1 MGRPGLTKHRKFKRL
16 AHALE
21 PVLPGMGELLAR
33 GCLETIWESA
43 YETGNDY
50 VGTAED
56 VESLAGWQGKR
67 GLLCG
72 AMEAAGFLDPL
83 DEDAARYRVH
93 DLYDHAP
100 EYVRKR
106 MDREA
111 ARRDRGVTL
120 SEVRAAAVRV
130 RWEKRKQ
137 AATNGSQLQA
147 PKSAA
152 VDVAPVIQKEAACIG
167 HYSMVTPTSIQTATN
182 GTTPAPAPSDLLQ
195 KEDLAH
201 VTAAEAALDLFGQ
214 PPSAHPLKPP
224 RKPRKRKTDNPMPEG
239 CVTREQAEE
248 AIAASSRG
256 RYLSP
261 GRTVKG
267 TLALDAARRANPD
280 GAIFKRVGEW
290 LAAGGDGFKGTM
302 DGRSLHCLTAWIAQ
316 SQAWNGKPI
325 PVKPSNGNGRPPE
338 PTSGVPDAAETRRRA
353 EAARAE
359 YEAEMAKVKKIS
371 GGEAS
376 S

>member
-111 ARRDRGVTL
+111 ARRERGVTL
-120 SEVRAAAVRV
+120 AELRAAAAR
-130 RWEKRKQ
+130 EKWRKRAQ
-137 AATNGSQLQA
+137 AAANGSQLQERQPDLQPDA
-147 PKSAA
+147 PVVQTA
-152 VDVAPVIQKEAACIG
+152 VTCSNVNSMVAP
-167 HYSMVTPTSIQTATN
+167 TSVQTAAN
-182 GTTPAPAPSDLLQ
+182 GTTPAPAPAPIDPEEALSPPGQSDLPL
-195 KEDLAH
+195 
-201 VTAAEAALDLFGQ
+201 GQ
-214 PPSAHPLKPP
+214 LPGQASPTSKPP
-224 RKPRKRKTDNPMPEG
+224 KQPRKQQDVPPLPFK
-239 CVTREQAEE
+239 VEE
-248 AIAASSRG
+248 ALAAVATESAGRFVSPKLIKQGHMIQLVRAIRAYPDIAAWRIF
-256 RYLSP
+256 
-261 GRTVKG
+261 
-267 TLALDAARRANPD
+267 
-280 GAIFKRVGEW
+280 GAW
-290 LAAGGDGFKGTM
+290 LAAGGEGYRATLDIGFVASKLTDLAETAKAWANAGRGPVN
-302 DGRSLHCLTAWIAQ
+302 GRSTNQKARGVA
-316 SQAWNGKPI
+316 
-325 PVKPSNGNGRPPE
+325 PPAHF
-338 PTSGVPDAAETRRRA
+338 PKSGIE
-353 EAARAE
+353 E
-359 YEAEMAKVKKIS
+359 
-371 GGEAS
+371 
-376 S
+376 